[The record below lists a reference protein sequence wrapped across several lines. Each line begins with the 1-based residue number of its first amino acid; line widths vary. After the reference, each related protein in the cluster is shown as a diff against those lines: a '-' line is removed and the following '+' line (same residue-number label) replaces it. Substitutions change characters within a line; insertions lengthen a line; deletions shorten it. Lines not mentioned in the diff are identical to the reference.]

1 VAVIDTDI
9 DLDHLDLDQNISAA
23 SIDIVINN
31 YATVNDVNGHGAQ
44 VAGIIAAEENDLAM
58 HGVAYGATVLAVRAD
73 ALCFPVYTPACR
85 GFNDTD
91 LADALDYAVA
101 QGAGVIN
108 LSLGGTSPQSSVF
121 TDALL
126 RAANPRRL
134 RTNSPRYGRIR
145 TPPEK

>member
-1 VAVIDTDI
+1 MAVIDTDI

-44 VAGIIAAEENDLAM
+44 VAGIIAAEKNDLAM
-58 HGVAYGATVLAVRAD
+58 HGVAYGATVLTVRAD
-73 ALCFPVYTPACR
+73 ALCFPGYTPACG

-101 QGAGVIN
+101 QGAGVKPEPRRHFPSIIRVHRCPVAR
-108 LSLGGTSPQSSVF
+108 SQSKTF
-121 TDALL
+121 TD
-126 RAANPRRL
+126 
-134 RTNSPRYGRIR
+134 
-145 TPPEK
+145 K